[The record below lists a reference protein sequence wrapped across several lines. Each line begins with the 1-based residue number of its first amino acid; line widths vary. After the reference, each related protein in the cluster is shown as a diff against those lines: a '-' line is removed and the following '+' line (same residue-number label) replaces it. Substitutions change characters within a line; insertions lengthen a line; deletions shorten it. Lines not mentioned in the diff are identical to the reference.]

1 MKTPNLIKRLTRHMI
16 VMQSET
22 HGLQIR
28 ASKKSKKHQNL
39 PLPPPEGDSVRSVPL
54 RRGSGGGLYII
65 CTARADLQSVRL
77 SLRLGSNLVSLIH
90 AGFTCLLILFVFFS
104 CRASKEILTNPEIP
118 ALKAEKEFYT
128 AFLNKSFH
136 YQTFSARVQFDI
148 VMASG
153 NEMSSR
159 AQLKIL
165 KNERLQISVQP
176 VLGIEAFRAE
186 LTPDSIKIVDRL
198 NRRILLEPFDKIQ
211 EVAQIDFDFYK
222 LQALFTNQLFLS
234 GEISLSEN
242 AFNRFRWEPTRSGYL
257 LSTEDR
263 SGLQYAFTA
272 DSNEKLSVTEIRDI
286 STQLII
292 KCMYENFRSVDR
304 QLFPMNINMSLFAEN
319 KPQGSL
325 ALNFSRVEIDAPLE
339 MSFPIPANYRRASL
353 QEILSSIEQL

>member
-1 MKTPNLIKRLTRHMI
+1 
-16 VMQSET
+16 
-22 HGLQIR
+22 
-28 ASKKSKKHQNL
+28 
-39 PLPPPEGDSVRSVPL
+39 
-54 RRGSGGGLYII
+54 
-65 CTARADLQSVRL
+65 L
-77 SLRLGSNLVSLIH
+77 SFI
-90 AGFTCLLILFVFFS
+90 AIFILFIFTLNS
-104 CRASKEILTNPEIP
+104 CRTTRNISTSVESRT
-118 ALKAEKEFYT
+118 LKSEKEFYIS
-128 AFLNKSFH
+128 FLEKSFQYH
-136 YQTFSARVQFDI
+136 TFSARVQFDI

-165 KNERLQISVQP
+165 KNERLQISIQLP
-176 VLGIEAFRAE
+176 VLGTELFRAE
-186 LTPDSIKIVDRL
+186 LTPDSIKIVDRM
-198 NRRILLEPFDKIQ
+198 NRRILIEPFDKIQ
-211 EVAQIDFDFYK
+211 EISQIDFDFYK
-222 LQALFTNQLFLS
+222 LQALFTNQLFLP

-242 AFNRFRWEPTRSGYL
+242 TFNRFRWEPTRSGYL

-292 KCMYENFRSVDR
+292 KYMYENFRSVDR
-304 QLFPMNINMSLFAEN
+304 QLFPMNINMRLFAEN

-339 MSFPIPANYRRASL
+339 MSFPIPANYRQASL